1 MGKYFEIGS
10 VSLYHIIAIVVPIF
24 YMLTYYLL
32 KYQLKYYNNRLKKE
46 NNCTQQNDEK
56 NSNCKIREF
65 PFYFNIFISKT
76 LSIILIFIRKY
87 RNENNKLKK
96 LETKSIR
103 RYHLSVNNKYRKIKS
118 CILIIVISI
127 FEIVFTFES
136 YATYN
141 TPNYI
146 ELKLGIIILV
156 PILSVFIFK
165 KQIYKHHIMSF
176 ILSFIGI
183 ILVCLTI
190 LFMNDN
196 NNIEETII
204 PVLGEQ
210 MRHLFFSIYL
220 SLALVLTKYLF
231 ENSFINPFE
240 FILFN
245 GLLCIFVPLILIS
258 LKAIFINTLGLS
270 YFKDNLK
277 GLLLLFNDIYSI
289 LFFIG
294 VIFVSFCYYVT
305 NALTIYIFNPTL
317 LVSTD
322 TLSPFFS
329 WIIEL
334 IILFFFFKDSFDKKK
349 ENENLYLV
357 IPFKLIGFLI
367 IIFSALVYNEIL
379 ILHFLNFDKNI
390 RKNIEDRGDNEL
402 NDKNPKNTMNET
414 IESVSDSSF
423 ELELS
428 NV

>member
-1 MGKYFEIGS
+1 MGKYLEIGS
-10 VSLYHIIAIVVPIF
+10 VSLYHIIAILVPIF
-24 YMLTYYLL
+24 YISTYYFI
-32 KYQLKYYNNRLKKE
+32 KYQLQYYNNRLEIENNCDNQNKE
-46 NNCTQQNDEK
+46 NNK
-56 NSNCKIREF
+56 NCKIMEF
-65 PFYFNIFISKT
+65 PFYFNIFISKI

-87 RNENNKLKK
+87 RNENSKLKK
-96 LETKSIR
+96 LETKSMR
-103 RYHLSVNNKYRKIKS
+103 RYHLSVNNKCRKIKS
-118 CILIIVISI
+118 CILIIVISNFEVI
-127 FEIVFTFES
+127 FTLES
-136 YATYN
+136 YFTYDK
-141 TPNYI
+141 PNYI

-183 ILVCLTI
+183 IFVCLTL
-190 LFMNDN
+190 LFINNNDN
-196 NNIEETII
+196 IQETII

-245 GLLCIFVPLILIS
+245 GLLCIFEPLLIIS
-258 LKAIFINTLGLS
+258 LKAIFINGLGLK
-270 YFKDNLK
+270 YFIDNLK
-277 GLLLLFNDIYSI
+277 GILLLFNDIYSI

-294 VIFVSFCYYVT
+294 LIFVSFCYFLT
-305 NALTIYIFNPTL
+305 NTLTIYIFNPTL

-334 IILFFFFKDSFDKKK
+334 IIMSIFFKDIFNKKK
-349 ENENLYLV
+349 ENENLFLV
-357 IPFKLIGFLI
+357 IPFKLIGFLL

-402 NDKNPKNTMNET
+402 NDKNSKNTMNET